1 MAKRKN
7 KETFAETPNAKKTK
21 VVLEDASS
29 SDFLS
34 KVSTAKT
41 FNRPLM
47 KSASKTYDEVS
58 LNSIGQSILFLFS
71 FRERLVEI
79 NMIDE
84 PNACLWNLQC
94 DYVIQVLFMPPGG
107 KYSSF

>member
-7 KETFAETPNAKKTK
+7 KEIFAETPNAKKTK

-29 SDFLS
+29 SDLLS

-47 KSASKTYDEVS
+47 KSASKTYEVS

-79 NMIDE
+79 NVIDE
-84 PNACLWNLQC
+84 LRLMSSENINSGSMHVCGIC
-94 DYVIQVLFMPPGG
+94 SVIT
-107 KYSSF
+107 

>member
-7 KETFAETPNAKKTK
+7 KEIFAETPNAKKTK

-29 SDFLS
+29 SGLLS

-47 KSASKTYDEVS
+47 KSASKTYEVS

-79 NMIDE
+79 NVIYE
-84 PNACLWNLQC
+84 LNACLWNLQC
-94 DYVIQVLFMPPGG
+94 DYVIQVLFMAPGG